1 MQKSDRQK
9 AILNIISAA
18 KVSRQD
24 EIAESLRQNGFVVT
38 QASVSRDLDE
48 LGVEKV
54 NGIYA
59 RPRANSNIAPFGL
72 VSVVPSGD
80 SLVVAKCASG
90 LASAAAVTIDAA
102 DLPGIAGTLAGD

>member
-18 KVSRQD
+18 KITRQD
-24 EIAESLRQNGFVVT
+24 EIAGSLRNLGFVVT
-38 QASVSRDLDE
+38 QASVSRDLVE

-54 NGIYA
+54 NGIYS
-59 RPRANSNIAPFGL
+59 RPRPSSGASPFGL
-72 VSVVPSGD
+72 VSVLPSGD

-102 DLPGIAGTLAGD
+102 ELPGIAGTLA